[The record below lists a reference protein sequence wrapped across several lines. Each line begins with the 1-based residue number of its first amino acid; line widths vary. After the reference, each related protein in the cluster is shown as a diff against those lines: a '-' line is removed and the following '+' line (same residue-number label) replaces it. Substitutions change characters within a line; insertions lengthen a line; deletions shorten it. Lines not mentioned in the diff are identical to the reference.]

1 MAVRVFGVMASEA
14 GESSQAAVARAAAA
28 VTEDPAVV
36 AASGD
41 ETAAGA
47 AVEGATGPSA
57 AAGASGASQTD
68 KQAEASGPG
77 QDVAAGAVL
86 GVAWT
91 CAVSMSDMVQGLRK
105 KNKIPTPASLMY
117 KDSACCA
124 AMRRNNGM
132 SLQCT
137 MRGCSM
143 SMMEKVEGKKVE
155 GRPSTVHLFCTL

>member
-57 AAGASGASQTD
+57 AAGASGASQ
-68 KQAEASGPG
+68 ASGPG
-77 QDVAAGAVL
+77 QDVAAGAAA

-91 CAVSMSDMVQGLRK
+91 VAVSMSDMVQGLRK

-117 KDSACCA
+117 KASACCA

-132 SLQCT
+132 SMQCN
-137 MRGCSM
+137 MSGCSM
-143 SMMEKVEGKKVE
+143 SMMENVEGKKVE